1 MSKKFIFDPFIPV
14 NFGSISKNVRP
25 QSNKIDISSDVASI
39 NYAKEIYSSTNI
51 KLTTPQVKEGQV
63 VLITKE
69 NIGRENEIGFK
80 LMQNF
85 FVGMSQM
92 PEIPQY
98 IIFLNAGVRFTTE
111 DSEVLDVLQDVQKYG
126 TKLIVCKNSLNY
138 YNVNN
143 VIGKKATYGD
153 ITEKIMFSKNLIEL

>member
-1 MSKKFIFDPFIPV
+1 
-14 NFGSISKNVRP
+14 
-25 QSNKIDISSDVASI
+25 
-39 NYAKEIYSSTNI
+39 
-51 KLTTPQVKEGQV
+51 
-63 VLITKE
+63 
-69 NIGRENEIGFK
+69 
-80 LMQNF
+80 MQNF

-138 YNVNN
+138 YNVSN

>member
-25 QSNKIDISSDVASI
+25 QSNKVDISDVASI

-69 NIGRENEIGFK
+69 NIGKENEIGSK

-85 FVGMSQM
+85 FVGLSQM
-92 PEIPQY
+92 HELPQY
-98 IIFLNAGVRFTTE
+98 IIFLNAGVRFTIK
-111 DSEVLDVLQDVQKYG
+111 DSEVLDVLNDIQKYG
-126 TKLIVCKNSLNY
+126 TKLLVCKNSLDY
-138 YNVNN
+138 YDVANTV
-143 VIGKKATYGD
+143 GKKVTYGD
-153 ITEKIMFSKNLIEL
+153 ITEKIVMSKNLIEL